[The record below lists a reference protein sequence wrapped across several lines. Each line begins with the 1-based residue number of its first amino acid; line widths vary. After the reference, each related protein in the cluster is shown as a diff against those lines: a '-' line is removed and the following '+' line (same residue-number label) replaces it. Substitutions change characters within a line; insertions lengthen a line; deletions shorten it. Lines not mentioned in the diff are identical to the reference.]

1 MNEVNLMILYKKFTQ
16 IKQCIDEAD
25 FPQANYLLAE
35 LKPLAVSKYS
45 RLLHEKYHGMLPK
58 KNINKIKPIYPNG
71 TLTNYDDR
79 ALIPGTSIVSCCMN
93 RNRNLKKALA
103 TWVKL
108 PVDEIII
115 VDWSSVEPVIDTVAE
130 FNDSR
135 IKVIRVDN
143 EPKWILTYG
152 FNVGLR
158 FASYSKV
165 YKFDADIE
173 VSEDFLILNQIT
185 TNQFVRGYW
194 KSALE
199 EGLASQVYVNGSFGC
214 YKKNLLDIGFYNELI
229 RTYGWDD
236 SDLYERL
243 SSECGLATKYLDFK
257 SVVHLEQEAAER
269 IANQD
274 VNPDAFLDLI
284 PTTEFNNHSNKFI
297 GRTTDYWNTNRLQ
310 NYSIVKKTAQLWQ
323 CERISDEIHIPHFLI
338 NDANIYACIHYMWS
352 HSPQILKNSLSV
364 TNAAALIFNEY
375 SAKIAFDMTL
385 NLLGLRDSVFHLSL
399 FTAQHTSY
407 ENFLQSCLWQAKNT
421 NEPVFSIAIGNE
433 FNHQSIGGFGQR
445 VEVITMPKELALEVI
460 NSRQKNKV
468 QNVEVEQRTWLSEE
482 QYLSTLQ
489 RLQKRYV
496 YVDAQHGLGNRLR
509 AIASAATIANKLN
522 RELIIVWQADDH
534 CECDFSDLY
543 DYQGTVID
551 KSFVLEAEKQMSVFN
566 YMEIEANG
574 KKDEEIVVDQN
585 KDLYL
590 RAAYTFN
597 SEHSNWN
604 DENEYL
610 RNLTPCEAVQSLIS
624 DFELEN
630 HIAAHIRMEGGA
642 GFEDKSYE
650 SMDNW
655 TEEGHDELTKWRQA
669 SHFSN
674 FIKRIDTL
682 LEQEPQR
689 KLFLATDMPET
700 YQEFERYY
708 GNKLSYLKRDVYD
721 RSKEQIIFGLAD
733 AILLSRSQRLLGSTW
748 SSFSELAM
756 RLSTRFSSIEMSGK
770 DF

>member
-1 MNEVNLMILYKKFTQ
+1 MLYKKFIQ
-16 IKQCIDEAD
+16 IKQSLSEKNYH
-25 FPQANYLLAE
+25 QASVYLNNIE
-35 LKPLAVSKYS
+35 KEIKGTHS
-45 RLLHEKYHGMLPK
+45 RLLFDKYRSQLPTDISHK
-58 KNINKIKPIYPNG
+58 VEPLYIDGYISD
-71 TLTNYDDR
+71 YDKRDV
-79 ALIPGTSIVSCCMN
+79 IPGISIVSCCMN
-93 RNRNLKKALA
+93 RNGNLKKALK
-103 TWVKL
+103 TWLKL

-115 VDWSSVEPVIDTVAE
+115 VDWSSSEPVIDTVSE
-130 FNDSR
+130 FKDSR
-135 IKVIRVDN
+135 IKILRVDN

-158 FASYSKV
+158 FAAYNKV
-165 YKFDADIE
+165 FKFDADIE
-173 VSEDFLILNQIT
+173 VNEDFLSLNQIT
-185 TNQFVRGYW
+185 GNQFVRGYW
-194 KSALE
+194 KSALD
-199 EGLASQVYVNGSFGC
+199 EGLDSQVYVNGSFGC
-214 YKKNLLDIGFYNELI
+214 YKSSLEKIGYYNELI

-243 SSECGLATKYLDFK
+243 ASQCGLETKFLDFK
-257 SVVHLEQEAAER
+257 SLLHLEQKEAER
-269 IANQD
+269 TENQD
-274 VNPDAFLDLI
+274 VNPSAFLGVI
-284 PTTEFNNHSNKFI
+284 PATEFNNHCNRFI
-297 GRTTDYWNTNRLQ
+297 GRTTDYWSTERLQ
-310 NYSIVKKTAQLWQ
+310 NYTIVKKAAQLWQ
-323 CERISDEIHIPHFLI
+323 CERVSDDVHIPYFI
-338 NDANIYACIHYMWS
+338 TEDANVYASIHYMWN
-352 HSPQILKNSLSV
+352 HSPHILENSLSITV
-364 TNAAALIFNEY
+364 AAKLVFREY
-375 SAKIAFDMTL
+375 SEKVSFDVTQ
-385 NLLGLRDSVFHLSL
+385 NLLGLTKNTNHLFA
-399 FTAQHTSY
+399 FTDKHTSY
-407 ENFLQSCLWQAKNT
+407 NDFLITCVEKARKS
-421 NEPVFSIAIGNE
+421 NEMVFAIALGKTYK
-433 FNHQSIGGFGQR
+433 HHSFGLLGSS
-445 VEVITMPKELALEVI
+445 VEIITMPSDLFKEVV
-460 NSRQKNKV
+460 NSRKNKTAH
-468 QNVEVEQRTWLSEE
+468 NVDLDHCTYLSEE
-482 QYLSTLQ
+482 EYLKTLKQ
-489 RLQKRYV
+489 QKRYV

-509 AIASAATIANKLN
+509 AIASAAAIANKLD
-522 RELIIVWQADDH
+522 RELVIVWEADDH
-534 CECDFSDLY
+534 CECDFTDLY
-543 DYQGTVID
+543 DYEGIIID

-566 YMEIEANG
+566 YMEIEPNG
-574 KKDEEIVVDQN
+574 KKDEEIVIDPN

-604 DENEYL
+604 DENEFL
-610 RNLTPCEAVQSLIS
+610 RNLIPCKAVESLIS

-674 FIKRIDTL
+674 FITRIDTL

-700 YQEFERYY
+700 YKEFERYY